1 MEIRGL
7 EDQITAA
14 ASSPL
19 GLEPDADMEKEDS
32 CRSHELELPL
42 PGLRSQEL
50 TVRTEF
56 AKSRDNPRNWSKAKK
71 TYHALIPAT
80 CAFTM

>member
-1 MEIRGL
+1 METREP
-7 EDQITAA
+7 EDQITPA
-14 ASSPL
+14 ASKL
-19 GLEPDADMEKEDS
+19 GLESDADMEKEGS

-42 PGLRSQEL
+42 PVACSQEMAA
-50 TVRTEF
+50 RSEF
-56 AKSRDNPRNWSKAKK
+56 AESRENPRNWSKAKK